1 MRPEKLAR
9 LVAELGE
16 FAQANRREA
25 EAKGYRENW
34 YVSDACRHLNIS
46 RPNWPLVRD
55 RAILL
60 GIPLVCRKRMGY
72 SLARTESEL
81 ADLPVHQA
89 TIGHAILVKAFPRS
103 TQAGER
109 HGLEARVLRA
119 KLLEAGIQPER
130 LAKALEGFDLRL
142 SMPEFIALLEAPE
155 E

>member
-1 MRPEKLAR
+1 MRPERIAR

-16 FAQANRREA
+16 FAEAKRREA
-25 EAKGYRENW
+25 EAKGHRERW
-34 YVSDACRHLNIS
+34 HVSEACEHLNIS
-46 RPNWPLVRD
+46 RASWALVRD

-60 GIPLVCRKRMGY
+60 GIPLVCKKRKGY
-72 SLARTESEL
+72 CLARTKSEL

-89 TIGHAILVKAFPRS
+89 AIGHAILAKALPRS

-109 HGLEARVLRA
+109 QGLEARTLRA
-119 KLLEAGIQPER
+119 KLLEAGIQPQR
-130 LAKALEGFDLRL
+130 LVKALEGFGLRL